1 MMTLLASSLAFIIL
15 FSVIVRESSY
25 SMKFDTDK
33 IEKTFFI
40 VIIGT
45 AISIAVS
52 VLIWPVRSIKKLKY
66 VIYTF
71 FCFKIKKRQECFYL
85 FLLTIIILI

>member
-1 MMTLLASSLAFIIL
+1 MILLASSLAFIIL

-25 SMKFDTDK
+25 SMEFDTDK

-45 AISIAVS
+45 AISVAVS
-52 VLIWPVRSIKKLKY
+52 VLIWPVRSIKKLKHVVY
-66 VIYTF
+66 IF
-71 FCFKIKKRQECFYL
+71 PISK
-85 FLLTIIILI
+85 